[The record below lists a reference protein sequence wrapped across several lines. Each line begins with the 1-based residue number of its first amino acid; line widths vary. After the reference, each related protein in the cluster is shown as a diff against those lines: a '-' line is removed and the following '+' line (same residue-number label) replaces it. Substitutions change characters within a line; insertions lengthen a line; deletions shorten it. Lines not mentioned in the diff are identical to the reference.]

1 MAKIYLI
8 RHCESEGNACRR
20 TQAQVDSLVTHK
32 GYEQIEMLR
41 RRFEGVSIDAVYSSD
56 SFRSIMTAEPIAK
69 ERNLKI
75 HVRISLREI
84 TTGIWEDMAWGN
96 IAREYPEQNRVW
108 NATPWDLITPGATTF
123 QQVADNMAHSL
134 RRIAQEIGEEGTA
147 LVVSHS
153 CSIKSILCAIQG
165 KPLSQVK
172 EFGHGDN
179 TSVSLLDI
187 DANGNIT
194 PEFMN
199 DASHLPPHLQ
209 RAWGGVAGADI
220 NMEVY
225 PCNLEKDK
233 ETLLGLARADA
244 KERDEVL
251 DEEAWLKDVKALLE
265 EHPNYIAICYLKGTA
280 GGYVRLG
287 KDRNLPKTCGVLERM
302 YVIPELQ
309 GKGYGEQLF
318 GYAAH
323 CLRYTDFETIAVRK
337 DCTAEERRIISRFL
351 FSDMP
356 GHPAYQ
362 KMDLYCP
369 PCPYPILA

>member
-1 MAKIYLI
+1 MAKIYLV

-41 RRFEGVSIDAVYSSD
+41 RRFAGVPIDAIYSSD
-56 SFRSIMTAEPIAK
+56 SFRSVMTAEPIAK
-69 ERNLKI
+69 ERGLKI

-96 IAREYPEQNRVW
+96 IAKEYPEQNRVW
-108 NATPWDLITPGATTF
+108 NATPWDLITPGATSF
-123 QQVADNMAHSL
+123 RQVADNMTHSL
-134 RRIAQEIGEEGTA
+134 RRIAQEVGEQGTA

-153 CSIKSILCAIQG
+153 CTIKSLLCSVLG

-179 TSVSLLDI
+179 TSVSLLNI
-187 DANGNIT
+187 DREGNIT

-199 DASHLPPHLQ
+199 DSSHLPPHLQ

-220 NMEVY
+220 NMAVY
-225 PCNLEKDK
+225 PCDLTKQKDVLM
-233 ETLLGLARADA
+233 ELVRADA
-244 KERDEVL
+244 REREEKL
-251 DEEAWLKDVKALLE
+251 DEGAWMKEVQELLTA
-265 EHPNYIAICYLKGTA
+265 HPNYIAICYLKDKPC
-280 GGYVRLG
+280 GYVRLG
-287 KDRNLPKTCGVLERM
+287 TEEHLPQNCGYLERM
-302 YVIPELQ
+302 YVVPALQ

-323 CLRYTDFETIAVRK
+323 CLRYTDHETIAIRK
-337 DCTAEERRIISRFL
+337 DCSIEEQRIISRFL
-351 FSDMP
+351 FTDMP
-356 GHPAYQ
+356 GHPAYR